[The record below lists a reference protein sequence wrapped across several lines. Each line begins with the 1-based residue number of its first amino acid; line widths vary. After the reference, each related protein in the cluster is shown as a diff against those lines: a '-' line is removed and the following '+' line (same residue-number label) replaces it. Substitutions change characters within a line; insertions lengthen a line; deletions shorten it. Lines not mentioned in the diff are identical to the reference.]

1 MKLSLE
7 EKETIFNVV
16 NQYLKD
22 ENISIYAINKR
33 KILSRKTLD
42 KILKKNYI
50 SLEEKTL
57 KKILTFPKLNKASKD
72 EIKNILIA
80 KKENIKKPVNNL
92 IVRQLLEEIMN
103 LRKENEKLKENFEKT
118 YEVLNRRSLDNYND
132 KLKNNAFRSD
142 FETTTKIIPLL
153 WKLRD
158 ETSALFSELEL
169 LLAINSNEENIKM
182 SRGLKKVGKDLIE
195 MGEKIIKYS
204 EKNIIIDL
212 ED

>member
-22 ENISIYAINKR
+22 ENISIYMMNKR

-42 KILKKNYI
+42 KILKKDYV
-50 SLEEKTL
+50 SLDEKTL
-57 KKILTFPKLNKASKD
+57 KKILTFPKLNKVSKD
-72 EIKNILIA
+72 GIKNILIA

-103 LRKENEKLKENFEKT
+103 LKKENEKLKENFEKT
-118 YEVLNRRSLDNYND
+118 YEVLNKSSLDNYND

-142 FETTTKIIPLL
+142 FDTTTKIIPLL

-169 LLAINSNEENIKM
+169 LLAINNNEENIKM

>member
-22 ENISIYAINKR
+22 ENISVYMMNKR

-42 KILKKNYI
+42 K
-50 SLEEKTL
+50 
-57 KKILTFPKLNKASKD
+57 
-72 EIKNILIA
+72 ILIA

-132 KLKNNAFRSD
+132 KLNN
-142 FETTTKIIPLL
+142 
-153 WKLRD
+153 
-158 ETSALFSELEL
+158 LEKATDPIL
-169 LLAINSNEENIKM
+169 CFFLDK
-182 SRGLKKVGKDLIE
+182 RQ
-195 MGEKIIKYS
+195 Y
-204 EKNIIIDL
+204 
-212 ED
+212 

>member
-42 KILKKNYI
+42 KILKKDYI

-142 FETTTKIIPLL
+142 FDTTTKIIPLL

>member
-22 ENISIYAINKR
+22 ENISVYMMNKR

-42 KILKKNYI
+42 KILKKDYI
-50 SLEEKTL
+50 SLDEKTL

-80 KKENIKKPVNNL
+80 KKENIKKPINNFM
-92 IVRQLLEEIMN
+92 VKQLLEEIIN
-103 LRKENEKLKENFEKT
+103 LKKENEKLKENFEKT
-118 YEVLNRRSLDNYND
+118 YEVLNRSPLSNYND

-142 FETTTKIIPLL
+142 FDTTTKIIPLL

>member
-22 ENISIYAINKR
+22 ENISVYMMNKR

-42 KILKKNYI
+42 KILKKDYI
-50 SLEEKTL
+50 SLDEKTL

-142 FETTTKIIPLL
+142 FDTTTKIIPLL

>member
-22 ENISIYAINKR
+22 ENISIYTINKR

-42 KILKKNYI
+42 KILKKDYI

-142 FETTTKIIPLL
+142 FDTTTKIIPLL